1 MAKRTASKSTG
12 AKTAA
17 QRAGAKSKQKKPE
30 VLPEKPKSSL
40 AGRVLAGLVLTFL
53 ALFLLLSMLGVQGAV
68 LAVLRKGTQGL
79 IGYGFY
85 LLPFAFLL
93 AAWRLVFRN
102 HESAVRPGI
111 GLALTVI
118 SFSALLHVIFCYAGL
133 GNGIHMVGSLWF
145 RRRDSRPS
153 GAGTDFLHQQGRSS
167 PGTDPA
173 ADCGSFSGVPDRC
186 GAADPQAGGET
197 PKAAGGAENGA
208 AGTGADHGDP

>member
-30 VLPEKPKSSL
+30 VLPENPKSSL

-85 LLPFAFLL
+85 LLPFAFLIV
-93 AAWRLVFRN
+93 AWRLVFRN

-133 GNGIHMVGSLWF
+133 GNGIHMVGSLW
-145 RRRDSRPS
+145 RTGMS
-153 GAGTDFLHQQGRSS
+153 GASGGVIPGLLAQGLIFCISK
-167 PGTDPA
+167 A
-173 ADCGSFSGVPDRC
+173 
-186 GAADPQAGGET
+186 GAIPVLILLLIVLYLIFCNDNNGRGGLF
-197 PKAAGGAENGA
+197 GGLF
-208 AGTGADHGDP
+208 